1 MISIQSCSVIEIFV
15 KQYLKTYICFFQV
28 EKEGILRAHQ
38 AVKDA
43 DLIILV
49 IDSTNYEKWRQ
60 ERLHSNQPFIDF
72 LYEYV
77 SQLNLGE
84 VVLSCGNI
92 QRLLNLE
99 SKKTD
104 FEKVCLIVLNK
115 IDLLEDK
122 SVIDCVCADYK
133 ESVSAI
139 SCKNSS
145 GVDPL
150 LGNLRPCLEAM

>member
-1 MISIQSCSVIEIFV
+1 MLTF
-15 KQYLKTYICFFQV
+15 ICCLQV
-28 EKEGILRAHQ
+28 EKEGILRAHK
-38 AVKDA
+38 AVNDA

-49 IDSTNYEKWRQ
+49 IDSTTYEKWIQ

-77 SQLNLGE
+77 SQLNIEE

-104 FEKVCLIVLNK
+104 SEKVCLIVLNK

-122 SVIDCVCADYK
+122 SVVDSVCADYK
-133 ESVSAI
+133 GSVSAI
-139 SCKNSS
+139 SCRNSS
-145 GVDPL
+145 GLDPL
-150 LGNLRPCLEAM
+150 LQNLRPCMEAM